1 MIITATT
8 NSNLYN
14 IRLYGDNTSLH
25 DIYPSANTI
34 TENGVDFNLSILTGS
49 TIEIVYYIDGFK
61 YVDFSGE
68 TNQTIVEYESL
79 GYTDSNNFD
88 YGLPIKNESIQN
100 VIAKPKTK
108 SDVNIIRQSLSVF
121 DKIYRLESINK
132 LSDLVFYAG
141 GTVFNIENN
150 I

>member
-1 MIITATT
+1 MTITATT

-14 IRLYGDNTSLH
+14 IRKYSNSTSIY

-49 TIEIVYYIDGFK
+49 TYEIVYYINGFK
-61 YVDFSGE
+61 YIDLSGE
-68 TNQTIVEYESL
+68 TNQTTVEYESIS
-79 GYTDSNNFD
+79 YSDANNFN
-88 YGLPIKNESIQN
+88 YGIPIKNESIQN
-100 VIAKPKTK
+100 IITHPKIK
-108 SDVNIIRQSLSVF
+108 RDVNITRQSLSVF
-121 DKIYRLESINK
+121 DRIYRLQSINK